1 MRALDAVR
9 ARVLLL
15 SLVLSAVPGLAQ
27 EPRRTPPP
35 PPDVDLDALYEQGR
49 RLFEELAPPE
59 VKERYEFPSRAQVDD
74 FLARLQR
81 ALETEDLRPLAAFAP
96 EARAAL
102 AALRFFPELADQADW
117 LVERLD
123 YAEAAGQ
130 ALRRPPPAPV
140 PPVPPPKPG
149 VRPAAP
155 APPVP
160 HYDLWLARVRGR
172 PVPPRAAALLPTV
185 QAAFRAEGVPPALV
199 WLAEA
204 ESTFNPRAVSPV
216 GAKGLFQLMPP
227 TAKELGLSTFLPDER
242 TDPAKSAR
250 AAARYLKRLHARF
263 GDWPLALA
271 AYNAGP
277 GRVERT
283 LQRRR
288 GKTFADIAPALPA
301 ETRMYVPKVLALLAT
316 RAGVAPG
323 ALPPP
328 R

>member
-1 MRALDAVR
+1 LGGVR
-9 ARVLLL
+9 ARALLL
-15 SLVLSAVPGLAQ
+15 LTVLGAATASAQDA
-27 EPRRTPPP
+27 RRTPPP
-35 PPDVDLDALYEQGR
+35 EPEPDLDALYEEGR

-59 VKERYEFPSRAQVDD
+59 VKARYEFPSRKQVDD
-74 FLARLQR
+74 FVGRLQR

-102 AALRFFPELADQADW
+102 AALRLFPELADQSDW
-117 LVERLD
+117 LAERLD

-140 PPVPPPKPG
+140 PPARVPAPAPG
-149 VRPAAP
+149 VRPV
-155 APPVP
+155 APPPAVP

-185 QAAFRAEGVPPALV
+185 QAAFRAEGVPPALA

-227 TAKELGLSTFLPDER
+227 TARELGLSTFLPDER

-250 AAARYLKRLHARF
+250 AAARYLRQLHARF

-277 GRVERT
+277 GRIGRALE
-283 LQRRR
+283 RRR
-288 GKTFADIAPALPA
+288 GRTFADIAPALPA

-323 ALPPP
+323 TLPPP